1 MTIQGLMKKVI
12 KAEIMTKIAIPTRD
26 NVVDDHFGH
35 CDHYTVFSVDDNKN
49 VIGLERLDSPQGCGC
64 KSNIASVMQEMGI
77 TIMLAG
83 NMGMGAFNKLTMH
96 GISVVR
102 GCHGNIEDVLKAYLD
117 GSIADSAESCSHH
130 DCGELMEQRK
140 QSEACADYAE
150 HEQARPKV
158 KYGRME

>member
-1 MTIQGLMKKVI
+1 
-12 KAEIMTKIAIPTRD
+12 MTKIAIPTRE

-35 CDHYTVFSVDDNKN
+35 CDHYTVFSVDDPSTGSGQAPNI
-49 VIGLERLDSPQGCGC
+49 IGVERLDSPQGCGC
-64 KSNIASVMQEMGI
+64 KSNIAFVMQEMGI

-102 GCHGNIEDVLKAYLD
+102 GCHGNIEDVLKEYLN

-130 DCGELMEQRK
+130 DCG
-140 QSEACADYAE
+140 D
-150 HEQARPKV
+150 HEEKSVFIIPNMK
-158 KYGRME
+158 

>member
-1 MTIQGLMKKVI
+1 MI
-12 KAEIMTKIAIPTRD
+12 KIAIPTRD

-35 CDHYTVFSVDDNKN
+35 CDHYTVFSVDAPSTDSGQAPN
-49 VIGLERLDSPQGCGC
+49 VIGSERLDSPQGCGC

-102 GCHGNIEDVLKAYLD
+102 GCHGNIEDVLRAYLD

-130 DCGELMEQRK
+130 DCAG
-140 QSEACADYAE
+140 
-150 HEQARPKV
+150 HEEKPVFIIPQI
-158 KYGRME
+158 

>member
-1 MTIQGLMKKVI
+1 MKKVI

-35 CDHYTVFSVDDNKN
+35 CDHYTIISVDDNKN
-49 VIGLERLDSPQGCGC
+49 VIGSERLDSPQGCGC

-140 QSEACADYAE
+140 QSEACSDYAE

>member
-1 MTIQGLMKKVI
+1 
-12 KAEIMTKIAIPTRD
+12 MTKIAIPTRD

-35 CDHYTVFSVDDNKN
+35 CDHCTVFTIDDQM
-49 VIGLERLDSPQGCGC
+49 IIISSEHLDSPQGCGC

-102 GCHGNIEDVLKAYLD
+102 GCHGNIEEVLKA
-117 GSIADSAESCSHH
+117 
-130 DCGELMEQRK
+130 
-140 QSEACADYAE
+140 
-150 HEQARPKV
+150 
-158 KYGRME
+158 

>member
-1 MTIQGLMKKVI
+1 
-12 KAEIMTKIAIPTRD
+12 MTKIAIPTRD

-64 KSNIASVMQEMGI
+64 KSNIASVMQKMGI

-83 NMGMGAFNKLTMH
+83 NMGMGAFNKLTMN

-140 QSEACADYAE
+140 QSEACSDYAE

>member
-1 MTIQGLMKKVI
+1 
-12 KAEIMTKIAIPTRD
+12 MTKIAIPTRD

-35 CDHYTVFSVDDNKN
+35 CDHYTVFSVDDQKN
-49 VIGLERLDSPQGCGC
+49 LISSERLDSPQGCGC

-83 NMGMGAFNKLTMH
+83 NMGMGAFNKLSAH

-102 GCHGNIEDVLKAYLD
+102 GCHGNIEDVLKSYLD

-130 DCGELMEQRK
+130 DCGEREEK
-140 QSEACADYAE
+140 
-150 HEQARPKV
+150 PVFTIPNIK
-158 KYGRME
+158 

>member
-1 MTIQGLMKKVI
+1 
-12 KAEIMTKIAIPTRD
+12 
-26 NVVDDHFGH
+26 
-35 CDHYTVFSVDDNKN
+35 
-49 VIGLERLDSPQGCGC
+49 
-64 KSNIASVMQEMGI
+64 MQEMGI

-130 DCGELMEQRK
+130 DCGELMEQRE
-140 QSEACADYAE
+140 QGEACSDYAE
-150 HEQARPKV
+150 RLMRAMINYDSGDVPRIQHFVKV
-158 KYGRME
+158 HDFAATIGVAKS

>member
-1 MTIQGLMKKVI
+1 M
-12 KAEIMTKIAIPTRD
+12 MTKIAIPTRD

-49 VIGLERLDSPQGCGC
+49 VIGSEHLDSPQGCGC

-130 DCGELMEQRK
+130 DC
-140 QSEACADYAE
+140 AD
-150 HEQARPKV
+150 HEEKPVFIIPQI
-158 KYGRME
+158 

>member
-1 MTIQGLMKKVI
+1 MKKVI

-49 VIGLERLDSPQGCGC
+49 VIGSERFDSPQGCGC

-140 QSEACADYAE
+140 QSEACSDYAE